1 MLADECYVVLH
12 EVRLRGLVEV
22 SGELADSP
30 HVAAL
35 LDAGLVAQARTSL
48 RITAQGRETHA
59 EWALLTAG
67 SGEQQAAQRGYERFL
82 PLNAEFLRLCH
93 DWQVRPGELPNDH
106 SDARYDW
113 EVLDRLHAFDERAAV
128 VVRRIGRDVP
138 RFEPYPGRLRA
149 ALRRVDEGEHEWFTS
164 PRIDSY
170 HTVWMH
176 VHEDLLLALGRDRAD
191 EPEP

>member
-1 MLADECYVVLH
+1 VLADECYVVLH

-22 SGELADSP
+22 SGELDGSP

-48 RITAQGRETHA
+48 RITAEGREAHS
-59 EWALLTAG
+59 EWALLAAG
-67 SGEQQAAQRGYERFL
+67 SDEQQAAQRGYERFL
-82 PLNAEFLRLCH
+82 PLNREFLRLCH
-93 DWQVRPGELPNDH
+93 DWQVRPGEVPNDH

-113 EVLDRLHAFDERAAV
+113 EILDRLHAFDERAAV

-138 RFEPYPGRLRA
+138 RFEPYQPRLRA
-149 ALRRVDEGEHEWFTS
+149 ALARVGEGEHEWFTS

-191 EPEP
+191 EPPT